1 MEHHV
6 YCSDIQVPSDIL
18 LGGGKA
24 PKGGREQGDCEER
37 ALIVAAGEADV
48 VLAAICER
56 GGDQKDIEV
65 QIAQRTLLKVQL
77 NVFVGS
83 CP

>member
-1 MEHHV
+1 MDHHV
-6 YCSDIQVPSDIL
+6 DCSDIQVPSDIL

-24 PKGGREQGDCEER
+24 PKGGREQGVCEER
-37 ALIVAAGEADV
+37 ALIVAGEADV

-56 GGDQKDIEV
+56 GRDQKDIEV

-83 CP
+83 SCP